1 VLVDEHLVWEA
12 HGKMDELESVQP
24 VEGRKRTR
32 SGRQRRG
39 RQLVRLKTLAA
50 LDSRTH
56 AAIKAKALISALESD
71 LGGPEHVTV
80 AERQIVQHAGVL
92 GAVIEHQE
100 ALWLAGEEVDETAL
114 LAAVNC
120 QRRLLETVGLQ
131 RRAKDIMT
139 IDGYLGK
146 GKPGGS
152 AP

>member
-1 VLVDEHLVWEA
+1 
-12 HGKMDELESVQP
+12 
-24 VEGRKRTR
+24 
-32 SGRQRRG
+32 
-39 RQLVRLKTLAA
+39 VR
-50 LDSRTH
+50 
-56 AAIKAKALISALESD
+56 
-71 LGGPEHVTV
+71 
-80 AERQIVQHAGVL
+80 
-92 GAVIEHQE
+92 IEHQE

-146 GKPGGS
+146 GKPEGS